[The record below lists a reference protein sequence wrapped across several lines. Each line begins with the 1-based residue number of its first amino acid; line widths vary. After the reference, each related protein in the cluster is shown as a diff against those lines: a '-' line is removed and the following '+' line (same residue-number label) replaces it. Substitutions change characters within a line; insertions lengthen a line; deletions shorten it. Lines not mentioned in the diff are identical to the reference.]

1 MGQNLACEGC
11 RQRRRK
17 CDSSIPCKAC
27 AEKGIECVRANRD
40 LRRNRGTA
48 SYLRALEIRVAEL
61 ENTISLLKQAKSE
74 QESVAT
80 EDPIELAREPP
91 HKENDFS
98 NKVNTIIGIYP
109 SNSLLIQRPRA
120 NLNVTSSQAE
130 LAELRKDQNILDGL
144 SLFFKWLYPGHFMFI
159 HRETFL
165 NAFFGDFNSKS
176 YYCSTE
182 LVYAIFALGA
192 QIAPRNSPLSQI
204 ARNYYER
211 SKSIVLS
218 KIFQLDGHKND
229 EATSSLKLAIIQTLL
244 CLAFFD
250 IGLGDNPMAWYL
262 SGLAFRIT
270 HEIGLHLN
278 PEAWSHVYED
288 ELSGMD
294 VEVRGRVYWGCYIAD
309 HLIALLFGRT
319 TILKLSNSTVPET
332 DELPE
337 IESGIEDFIFDPK
350 CTFSMAKPLKNLIVV
365 CRITEVFAPKIFGQS
380 GFPMQ
385 KREHISKFNLEMY
398 NWRKELP
405 KELNWTRKS
414 IIKLED
420 FNPSRAYI
428 WFHYYLVLIS
438 YNKPFIDEL
447 QLSRDLVTEH
457 IEELSLLLKKWERCF
472 GSFQTVNLY
481 MVYCVIVSLQ
491 CMKTGKIGK
500 RNYQQFIN
508 FLKSPSLNYEIGYKY
523 VEIDNENPSNE
534 PLDFL
539 GTLSNGT
546 DLKLE
551 YNLDFTLLNEIDLL
565 IGGSNSSTMIL

>member
-17 CDSSIPCKAC
+17 CDKEVPCRNC
-27 AEKGIECVRANRD
+27 VEKGIECVRVNKD
-40 LRRNRGTA
+40 LRRSRGTA
-48 SYLRALEIRVAEL
+48 NYLKTLEVRVAEL
-61 ENTISLLKQAKSE
+61 ENTIQLLRRGVDGRAD
-74 QESVAT
+74 QESLIV
-80 EDPIELAREPP
+80 EDEPP
-91 HKENDFS
+91 RGIKDKIAA
-98 NKVNTIIGIYP
+98 KVDTNIGIYP
-109 SNSLLIQRPRA
+109 SNSLSFQRPKP
-120 NLNVTSSQAE
+120 NVLESNSQRD
-130 LAELRKDQNILDGL
+130 LVQLSGDQTILEGL

-165 NAFFGDFNSKS
+165 NAFFGDFNTKS
-176 YYCSTE
+176 YYCSKE
-182 LVYAIFALGA
+182 LVFAIFALGA
-192 QIAPRNSPLSQI
+192 QIAPKGTLLSTKS
-204 ARNYYER
+204 RSYYEK
-211 SKSIVLS
+211 SKNMVLL
-218 KIFQLDGHKND
+218 KIFQLDGNKND
-229 EATSSLKLAIIQTLL
+229 EATSSSKLAIIQTLL

-250 IGLGDNPMAWYL
+250 IGCGDNPMAWYL
-262 SGLAFRIT
+262 SGLAFRIS

-288 ELSGMD
+288 ELSGLD
-294 VEVRGRVYWGCYIAD
+294 VEVRSRVYWGCYIAD

-350 CTFSMAKPLKNLIVV
+350 CTLSMAKPLKNLIVV

-385 KREHISKFNLEMY
+385 RREHISKFNLEMY
-398 NWRKELP
+398 NWRKDLS
-405 KELNWTRKS
+405 KELNWTRAS
-414 IIKLED
+414 ITKLKD

-438 YNKPFIDEL
+438 YNKPFLKEL

-457 IEELSLLLKKWERCF
+457 IEELSLLIRKWEKCF
-472 GSFQTVNLY
+472 GDFQSVNLY

-491 CMKTGKIGK
+491 CMKSGNIGK
-500 RNYQQFIN
+500 QHHQQFIN
-508 FLKSPSLNYEIGYKY
+508 FLKSPSLNYDIGHKF
-523 VEIDNENPSNE
+523 VEIDNETAGTE
-534 PLDFL
+534 PIDFL

-565 IGGSNSSTMIL
+565 IGGSSTSTMML

>member
-1 MGQNLACEGC
+1 M
-11 RQRRRK
+11 
-17 CDSSIPCKAC
+17 
-27 AEKGIECVRANRD
+27 
-40 LRRNRGTA
+40 
-48 SYLRALEIRVAEL
+48 AEL
-61 ENTISLLKQAKSE
+61 EHAISVLKRGVDDKSE
-74 QESVAT
+74 QESSLAP
-80 EDPIELAREPP
+80 EDVEVLKRDEVS
-91 HKENDFS
+91 K
-98 NKVNTIIGIYP
+98 KVDTNIGIYP
-109 SNSLLIQRPRA
+109 SNSLSFQRPRP
-120 NLNVTSSQAE
+120 NITETSSQTE
-130 LAELRKDQNILDGL
+130 LVELRSDQVILEGL

-165 NAFFGDFNSKS
+165 NAFFGDLNTKS
-176 YYCSTE
+176 YYCSKE

-192 QIAPRNSPLSQI
+192 QIAPRNTTLSIQ
-204 ARNYYER
+204 AKAYYEK
-211 SKSIVLS
+211 SKNIVLM
-218 KIFQLDGHKND
+218 KVFQLDGNKNE
-229 EATSSLKLAIIQTLL
+229 EATSSSKLAIIQTLL

-250 IGLGDNPMAWYL
+250 IGFGDNPMAWYL
-262 SGLAFRIT
+262 SGLAFRIS

-288 ELSGMD
+288 DLSGMD
-294 VEVRGRVYWGCYIAD
+294 VEVRSRVYWGCYIAD

-350 CTFSMAKPLKNLIVV
+350 CTLSMAKPLKNLIVV

-385 KREHISKFNLEMY
+385 RREHISKFNLEMY
-398 NWRKELP
+398 NWRKELS
-405 KELNWTRKS
+405 KELSWTRTS
-414 IIKLED
+414 ILKLKD

-438 YNKPFIDEL
+438 YNKPFLEEL
-447 QLSRDLVTEH
+447 QLSRDLVSEH
-457 IEELSLLLKKWERCF
+457 IEELSLLLRKWEKCF
-472 GSFQTVNLY
+472 GNFQTVNLY

-500 RNYQQFIN
+500 QHYQQFIN
-508 FLKSPSLNYEIGYKY
+508 FLKSPSLNYDIGYKF
-523 VEIDNENPSNE
+523 VAIDNENSGE

-539 GTLSNGT
+539 GTLYNGT

-565 IGGSNSSTMIL
+565 IGGHNSSTMTL